1 MAGWTLHTPSQHNQ
15 PCLLSKL
22 FPVFIEK
29 YFLFVRGSISCLYT
43 GYFLVITRRI
53 FFFRNK
59 CLAGWTLHLNKSFP
73 INTENNQRSIS
84 PFVKSQEREVVLA
97 LKCHLKSTK
106 GQWRS
111 FWWNWNR
118 FRIKIPFFYWKKAS
132 DSNSSLQNES
142 HLNLLWC
149 SLRFNLLGS
158 CCNKCSPFVANF

>member
-106 GQWRS
+106 GRWRS

-118 FRIKIPFFYWKKAS
+118 FKIKIPFFIEKRPVTQIQVGKMKAIWTFC
-132 DSNSSLQNES
+132 DAVWDLI
-142 HLNLLWC
+142 
-149 SLRFNLLGS
+149 
-158 CCNKCSPFVANF
+158 CCPPVAINVLPL